1 MREIEIFSIIVGYM
15 YLFISIFIGVVK
27 LAFIFLKKQI
37 LPNALVYYLLKIL
50 SGTAGLAYGLTFL
63 DKISYYLVTPFLAV
77 LSLDFIILGVVSVL
91 NLKQYFN
98 RLQQIHPQLI
108 ENSKSN
114 NFNTPK
120 RRKLRNKKL
129 KRSKSDNNL
138 QEHNKS
144 QLRSIKSTGDIKK
157 MEQDYMTTYIS
168 SILAE
173 YNYSNRYITN
183 SSIQLIENNSRTT
196 SPIKPQQ
203 KNKIAKKP
211 KRGKKGKKKKKDKN
225 KKTKDFIED
234 ETEEIGEEIFE
245 EVEEDES
252 EDEEDESD
260 DEEEES
266 DEEEDE
272 SDDEE
277 DESEDDDD
285 DEDDEDGIM
294 DYVGDYIEGIL
305 DG

>member
-138 QEHNKS
+138 QEQGENK
-144 QLRSIKSTGDIKK
+144 LRSVKSTGDIKK

-225 KKTKDFIED
+225 TKDFIED

-245 EVEEDES
+245 EVEEEES
-252 EDEEDESD
+252 DEEDDESD
-260 DEEEES
+260 EEDDES

-272 SDDEE
+272 SE
-277 DESEDDDD
+277 DEDD

-294 DYVGDYIEGIL
+294 EYVGDYIEGIL

>member
-138 QEHNKS
+138 QKQGENK
-144 QLRSIKSTGDIKK
+144 LRSVKSTGDIKK

-183 SSIQLIENNSRTT
+183 SSIQLIENTSRTT

-211 KRGKKGKKKKKDKN
+211 KRGKKGKKKDKN
-225 KKTKDFIED
+225 TKDLIED
-234 ETEEIGEEIFE
+234 EVEEIGEDIFE
-245 EVEEDES
+245 EVEEEES
-252 EDEEDESD
+252 DEEDDESD
-260 DEEEES
+260 EEDDES

-272 SDDEE
+272 SE
-277 DESEDDDD
+277 DEDD

-294 DYVGDYIEGIL
+294 EYVGDYIEGIL